1 MIRTVDP
8 GAGINWLQGGWA
20 GFKAGG
26 ALLIGMV
33 FVTIVVVAIAAFIPW
48 LGTILVPVVGTF
60 LYAGMLKSLRGHAT
74 GRQMQFDDLWS
85 ALNDQDRLVHLAI
98 VALVP
103 TLGSILRAMLPHGLI
118 GGLLGALV
126 AVVVMALTYF
136 AVPLVL
142 FRNQEAPLA
151 LKSSFEGVL
160 ANLPAVIVFWIAC
173 IVLTFIAILPLG
185 LGLLV
190 LVPVLLGAAYEAYA
204 EIYGDVELVP
214 NAPAEPVASDEP
226 PPPPV

>member
-1 MIRTVDP
+1 MMIRTVDA

-20 GFKAGG
+20 AFKGG
-26 ALLIGMV
+26 GSLLIGMACV
-33 FVTIVVVAIAAFIPW
+33 SLLICVALAWIPW
-48 LGTILVPVVGTF
+48 LGTLLVPIAGTF
-60 LYAGMLKSLRGHAT
+60 FYAGMLKSLRGQAT

-85 ALNDQDRLVHLAI
+85 VIQDEDRMVHLAI

-103 TLGSILRAMLPHGLI
+103 LLGSLLRAMLPDGFV
-118 GGLLGALV
+118 GGTLGALV
-126 AVVVMALTYF
+126 SVAVMALTYF

-142 FRNQEAPLA
+142 FRNMEAPVA
-151 LKSSFEGVL
+151 LQQSFKGVL
-160 ANLPAVIVFWIAC
+160 TNLPAVIVFWIIC
-173 IVLTFIAILPLG
+173 IVLVVLAVLPAL

-214 NAPAEPVASDEP
+214 NQPADVP
-226 PPPPV
+226 PPPPL